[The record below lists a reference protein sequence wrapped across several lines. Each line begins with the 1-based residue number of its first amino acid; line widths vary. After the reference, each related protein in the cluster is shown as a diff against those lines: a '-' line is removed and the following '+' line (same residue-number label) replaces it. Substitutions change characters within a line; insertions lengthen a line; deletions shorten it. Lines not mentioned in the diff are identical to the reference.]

1 MCRLSET
8 ETFRVK
14 FSLSCLS
21 IRVVACETTA
31 SLYFWHPPSLDSAMP
46 NQWTLAQSRVPALV
60 TSFADYGRI
69 PKGVYLNLADR
80 DTGFS
85 TWRETLTT
93 SSNYRAQSTF
103 HTLILSNGGGAM
115 AGFRFHNEEAGN
127 VFHIALK
134 EAITVAATP
143 ELKGKA
149 RAKDK
154 GRTKQFPKLKKV
166 EISTPCGFQHV
177 TSIPAAGESFTGC
190 SYEEK
195 GRRKSLTVPGRIRR
209 AFSMY
214 TLS

>member
-1 MCRLSET
+1 
-8 ETFRVK
+8 
-14 FSLSCLS
+14 
-21 IRVVACETTA
+21 
-31 SLYFWHPPSLDSAMP
+31 
-46 NQWTLAQSRVPALV
+46 
-60 TSFADYGRI
+60 
-69 PKGVYLNLADR
+69 
-80 DTGFS
+80 
-85 TWRETLTT
+85 
-93 SSNYRAQSTF
+93 
-103 HTLILSNGGGAM
+103 M
-115 AGFRFHNEEAGN
+115 AVFRFHNEEAGN

-134 EAITVAATP
+134 EALTVAATP

-177 TSIPAAGESFTGC
+177 TSIPAVSESFTGR
-190 SYEEK
+190 SYEEE